1 MSGKEYKIEVLM
13 KIVKNK
19 NAVESALKPIIES
32 ATDIARVHTEIQDN
46 VKITI
51 KKYLDE
57 IIPSTI
63 AKHINEFFSEED
75 LNECIK
81 FFTSPAGKKIL
92 NQEYHQKNQTSLN
105 DVSREMQKELYQIL
119 KPYLPNQDQDKN

>member
-1 MSGKEYKIEVLM
+1 MSGKDYKIEVLM

-19 NAVESALKPIIES
+19 EAVEYALKPIIQS
-32 ATDIARVHTEIQDN
+32 ATDISKNNPEIQDN
-46 VKITI
+46 VKNTI

-63 AKHINEFFSEED
+63 AKHIDEFFSEED
-75 LNECIK
+75 LNECIN
-81 FFTSPAGKKIL
+81 FFASPAGKKIL

-105 DVSREMQKELYQIL
+105 DISKEMQKELFQIL
-119 KPYLPNQDQDKN
+119 KPYLPNQ